1 MDKGRRAQHCAWASF
16 CTTATSAA
24 TTTTPGVYHSANL
37 PTTSCVRETVS
48 FAFWTASWMRDW
60 KLALTSASAVTN
72 KNPECNKEPPRTF
85 EPLSLST
92 GLASPVTWLSSTEP
106 SPLTT
111 VPSAGIASPFRTWN
125 CMPTLSSDALI
136 IRSSANMAFTS
147 PLYSSSKTAQMSFS
161 RTRSP
166 RLNCLYRRR
175 ISKLWSFNDIAVLA
189 RAFSSVYASMMT
201 ASSMFN
207 KIKTMINMKDQ
218 NQICAFS
225 RPISAIMPKSQSP
238 NMARKQEFTARGRVV
253 KPSMSWPKN
262 KMLLTTR
269 QKKTQKKTMPKWIK
283 SSVALSKVLVT
294 IASRGCAWKDLNN
307 LHMMMLG

>member
-1 MDKGRRAQHCAWASF
+1 MYSM
-16 CTTATSAA
+16 S
-24 TTTTPGVYHSANL
+24 SIM
-37 PTTSCVRETVS
+37 VS
-48 FAFWTASWMRDW
+48 ILISTFFALSLMPCNFFSSV
-60 KLALTSASAVTN
+60 TSASFMLSYLAREFSKVRFA
-72 KNPECNKEPPRTF
+72 CFGCRCRTF
-85 EPLSLST
+85 SVRKET
-92 GLASPVTWLSSTEP
+92 
-106 SPLTT
+106 
-111 VPSAGIASPFRTWN
+111 
-125 CMPTLSSDALI
+125 LI